1 MERFRECPDPEGR
14 AADHMRIVLT
24 GATGYIGAAV
34 LDGLIR
40 AGHEVTALA
49 RSGASAA
56 QVKAR
61 GATALTGDL
70 ASPEAW
76 RDGAAGHEAYVHA
89 AFESS
94 ARAAQLEMRSVE
106 TLLALAAATPPAAVL
121 YTSGVWV
128 LGPTT
133 GPVSEDAP
141 LAPPAITGWR
151 PAVEQKVL
159 DGARHGVRTIV
170 VRPGM
175 VYGGGRGI
183 VSDMLT
189 DGDNGLMRIIGS
201 GDNHWSLVYDRDLA
215 DLYVKLLAAPEASG
229 VFHATDDN
237 EQPVR
242 VIVEAIADQLPSRP
256 DVRHMPLAE
265 ARQKLGPM
273 ADALAMDQQ
282 VRSPRA
288 RALGWTP
295 TLGTILRNMPRL
307 FEEWRNARQNTHE

>member
-1 MERFRECPDPEGR
+1 
-14 AADHMRIVLT
+14 MRIFLT
-24 GATGYIGAAV
+24 GATGYIGTAV
-34 LDGLIR
+34 LDALIR
-40 AGHEVTALA
+40 AGHDVTALV

-61 GATALTGDL
+61 GAAALTGDL
-70 ASPEAW
+70 ANPDGYRE
-76 RDGAAGHEAYVHA
+76 GAASHDAYVHA

-94 ARAAQLEMRSVE
+94 ARAPQLEMQSVE
-106 TLLALAAATPPAAVL
+106 TLLTLAAGAPGGIFI
-121 YTSGVWV
+121 YTSGLWV
-128 LGPTT
+128 IGPTS
-133 GPVSEDAP
+133 GPVAEDVS
-141 LAPPAITGWR
+141 LNPPAIAAWR
-151 PAVEQKVL
+151 PAVEQRVL
-159 DGARHGVRTIV
+159 GGSQAGVRTIV

-189 DGDNGLMRIIGS
+189 DADNGLMRVIGA

-215 DLYVKLLAAPEASG
+215 DLYVKLLAAPEAQG
-229 VFHATDDN
+229 VFHATDDS
-237 EQPVR
+237 EHPVR
-242 VIVEAIADQLPSRP
+242 VIVEAIADHVPSRP

-265 ARQKLGPM
+265 ARQKMGAI

-295 TLGTILRNMPRL
+295 SLGSILRNIPRL
-307 FEEWRNARQNTHE
+307 FEEWRNARQSSRD